1 MPNQPKTPMRSFR
14 VDDELWRAAHRAAA
28 ANGETL
34 TEVLRRSLQA
44 YISRRPQIAAHPH
57 DSDSGLATDG
67 DAGPNDQ
74 PPEESLST

>member
-34 TEVLRRSLQA
+34 TDVLRRSLQA
-44 YISRRPQIAAHPH
+44 YIH

-67 DAGPNDQ
+67 AAGPNAK